1 MQKNRNATAGILC
14 SGNERQKRAVRLL
27 PPENRRRMDLKGITI
42 MKMLRAGIAIIIIG
56 LMFPVACQAK
66 KVPDND
72 IRLPAVAGKFYP
84 DSEPRLKLA
93 IQKYLQDAVPVKT
106 KNPTAIIV
114 PHAGYIFSGQIC
126 ADGFKQV
133 SEQQYDVVV
142 ILGTNHTNPDFR
154 KISVYPGS
162 GFSTPLGIAMI
173 DRNMAS
179 ALTEAN
185 PDCIPD
191 KSLHEQEHSIEVIVP
206 FVQVLFP
213 KAKIVPV
220 IVGAADIDMCTR
232 FGRTLASVVKDR
244 RALIVA
250 SSDLSHYPS
259 AKDAASVDGKTLEAM
274 TALDPE
280 AFGSAIR
287 NQMNRRI
294 PNLSTCAC
302 GEAPIM
308 AAMAAA
314 KSLGA
319 TRGDIISYAHSGDA
333 SIGEPSRVVGYG
345 AVVLTAEKGK
355 ENSMES
361 KKISQAPGD
370 SSLRPSGKKALLA
383 FARETLSRF
392 LLTDTLPL
400 ARGFDPKLQQ
410 PQGVFVTLKKKG
422 ELRGC
427 IGRIIGDEPLCK
439 LVGTMAIQSALN
451 DRRFRPVTADELGEI
466 DIEISVLT
474 PPKQV
479 SGAKDIVVGR
489 DGVLISKDGRSAVFL
504 PQVATEQGW
513 SREEMLDNLCL
524 KAGLKAGS
532 WKQGAALS
540 TFQAIVFGE
549 TEFK

>member
-1 MQKNRNATAGILC
+1 
-14 SGNERQKRAVRLL
+14 
-27 PPENRRRMDLKGITI
+27 MDLKGIVN
-42 MKMLRAGIAIIIIG
+42 MKMMRAGLLILTIG
-56 LMFPVACQAK
+56 LLFPAACQATK
-66 KVPDND
+66 SPDND
-72 IRLPAVAGKFYP
+72 IRQPAVAGKFYP
-84 DSEPRLKLA
+84 DTEPRLRLA

-106 KNPTAIIV
+106 KNPVAIVV

-133 SEQQYDVVV
+133 SEKHYDVVV
-142 ILGTNHTNPDFR
+142 ILGTNHTNPYFR

-162 GFSTPLGIAMI
+162 GFSTPLGTAVI
-173 DRNMAS
+173 DRS
-179 ALTEAN
+179 IVSSLTEAN

-191 KSLHEQEHSIEVIVP
+191 KSLHEQEHSVEVIVP

-220 IVGAADIDMCTR
+220 IVGTADIDMCAR
-232 FGRTLASVVKDR
+232 FGKILATAVKGKN
-244 RALIVA
+244 ALIVA

-259 AKDAASVDGKTLEAM
+259 ATDAASVDGKILAAM
-274 TALDPE
+274 TGLDLA
-280 AFGSAIR
+280 AFSSAILA
-287 NQMNRRI
+287 QMNRHI
-294 PNLSTCAC
+294 PNLHTCAC

-319 TRGDIISYAHSGDA
+319 TQGTIISYAHSGDT
-333 SIGEPSRVVGYG
+333 SIGERSRVVGYG
-345 AVVLTAEKGK
+345 AVALTTEKGS
-355 ENSMES
+355 ELSGASEQT
-361 KKISQAPGD
+361 SQASGD
-370 SSLRPSGKKALLA
+370 TSLRPSDKKALLA
-383 FARETLSRF
+383 FARETLSRL

-400 ARGFDPKLQQ
+400 ARGFDPKLRQ

-439 LVGTMAIQSALN
+439 LVGAMAVQSALN
-451 DRRFRPVTADELGEI
+451 DRRFRPVTTDELGEI

-479 SGAKDIVVGR
+479 SKANKIVIGR
-489 DGVLISKDGRSAVFL
+489 DGVILSKDGHSAVFL

-513 SREEMLDNLCL
+513 SREELLDNLCL
-524 KAGLKAGS
+524 KAGIEAGS
-532 WKQGAALS
+532 WKQGAELS

-549 TEFK
+549 AEFK